1 MTSTSLADS
10 WAIVL
15 HNLHM
20 SVGLKS
26 SFSPGT
32 AQGSL
37 FFNGICI
44 MLVVQA
50 CYFLVSRVVFPGR
63 NILICT
69 TIAACALAMA
79 QVINQVVFT
88 ATFLRLLQSAEVG
101 ETLIAQ
107 EEILSSIQHL
117 EIVKDVWDTI
127 LLIITKCVIS
137 NLVRRA
143 ETDTQG
149 SATADGLLVC
159 VKFSYDLWAKLST
172 RFIAATGSG
181 EAFGTATLAFA
192 LTESALDPVAVF
204 FRRNAFV
211 GNLVGMVATNTLL
224 TGLSA
229 GRIWW
234 TRHHLRNFGGTRF
247 VHSLESSALYL
258 IIVLTVI
265 LSLIIGGFTVFDSP
279 AISVLRGA
287 SLQLMD
293 IIPAL
298 IIVRANLARCVDTDP
313 ERLGLKAPL
322 ADGEQALFYF
332 PRIPTVEFSVDLDL
346 SSLGPN
352 LDARAELREFG

>member
-20 SVGLKS
+20 SASV
-26 SFSPGT
+26 
-32 AQGSL
+32 L

-44 MLVVQA
+44 MLAVQA
-50 CYFLVSRVVFPGR
+50 CYFLIGRVFPGR

-69 TIAACALAMA
+69 SITACALAIVQMIY
-79 QVINQVVFT
+79 QIVFT

-101 ETLIAQ
+101 ERITAQ
-107 EEILSSIQHL
+107 EEILSSIRHL
-117 EIVKDVWDTI
+117 EGVKDIWDTV
-127 LLIITKCVIS
+127 LLIIT
-137 NLVRRA
+137 N
-143 ETDTQG
+143 
-149 SATADGLLVC
+149 ATADGLLIYRCYGIWRGSVYRRW
-159 VKFSYDLWAKLST
+159 VTGALIFLLLL
-172 RFIAATGSG
+172 AT
-181 EAFGTATLAFA
+181 AFGTATLAFA
-192 LTESALDPVAVF
+192 LTVGALDPVAVF

-234 TRHHLRNFGGTRF
+234 TRHHLRVIGEARL
-247 VHSLESSALYL
+247 VHRSNTAIAMLLESSALYL

-298 IIVRANLARCVDTDP
+298 IIVRASLARCVDTDP
-313 ERLGLKAPL
+313 ESLGLKA
-322 ADGEQALFYF
+322 
-332 PRIPTVEFSVDLDL
+332 VSSV
-346 SSLGPN
+346 
-352 LDARAELREFG
+352 